1 LPLKIEASPELV
13 FPSCGQGGSVV
24 QNKVTRKLDGLGFG
38 KGMSIKSVLIF
49 LVGVLSALP
58 VFSATPS
65 ALDQQKIHQL
75 YTEGDFEK
83 VLTAIHEFTQTHPTH
98 SQDDSIFIAKYLA
111 VIYAANPATREMGRS
126 YMFRLLK
133 LQPNAKIVD
142 LFVSDEI
149 DRTFE
154 KTKEEFAVH
163 QEVQKR
169 DALRKAEQKKEAPER
184 KAPAASEKK
193 STMRTWI
200 WLTGGVTLAIVGGSL
215 VYFLQP
221 EKSKDK
227 YYELPE

>member
-1 LPLKIEASPELV
+1 MPVKVV
-13 FPSCGQGGSVV
+13 F
-24 QNKVTRKLDGLGFG
+24 
-38 KGMSIKSVLIF
+38 IF
-49 LVGVLSALP
+49 LLGVLSALP
-58 VFSATPS
+58 VFSATSS

-83 VLTAIHEFTQTHPTH
+83 VLTAIHEFTQTQPTH

-111 VIYAANPATREMGRS
+111 VVYAANPATREMGRS

-163 QEVQKR
+163 QDVLKR
-169 DALRKAEQKKEAPER
+169 EALKRAAMKKDAPEK
-184 KAPAASEKK
+184 KATPASEKK
-193 STMRTWI
+193 ATMRTWI
-200 WLTGGVTLAIVGGSL
+200 WLTGGVTLAIAGGSL